1 MTIPAT
7 AATDATPFTLQM
19 GRDLL
24 AGLQAQE
31 DPSAQVF
38 QQVLQATSGIADTV
52 EVGTIQPALSQDPT
66 SSSLFQAHSG
76 ALSAS
81 QAGAGP
87 TESPLP
93 ADQLALFK
101 VAGVDATAATGP
113 FANGQS
119 SLSENVWGDWGGVEG
134 ATASRYPAA
143 SGPGDAVGTYDP
155 QRGAGRMNPPIGIR
169 LDLKG

>member
-1 MTIPAT
+1 VTIPAT
-7 AATDATPFTLQM
+7 TATDTTPFTLQM

-24 AGLQAQE
+24 AGLQAQ
-31 DPSAQVF
+31 DQPVRVF
-38 QQVLQATSGIADTV
+38 QEVLQATSGIADTV
-52 EVGTIQPALSQDPT
+52 EVGTVQSALSQDPT

-87 TESPLP
+87 AESTPP
-93 ADQLALFK
+93 VDQLALFK
-101 VAGVDATAATGP
+101 VAGVDASSATGP

-119 SLSENVWGDWGGVEG
+119 SASDDFQVAWGGIE
-134 ATASRYPAA
+134 AAASRYPSV
-143 SGPGDAVGTYDP
+143 SGVGDAAGTYDP

-169 LDLKG
+169 VDLKG